1 MHEFSNIE
9 NYVTLMKFRLRHN
22 IEIVN
27 TVDKSLY
34 DVLIPKITLQPIIE
48 NSFYHGNIGRKS
60 DGIIRISAE
69 TEGDTFK
76 LTIED
81 NGDGFDKSNP
91 DLNKLDNVKT
101 EGIGLRNVDRRLKLY
116 FGKTAGL
123 SVESTPGIGTS
134 VTITMPQQ
142 RR

>member
-1 MHEFSNIE
+1 M
-9 NYVTLMKFRLRHN
+9 
-22 IEIVN
+22 
-27 TVDKSLY
+27 
-34 DVLIPKITLQPIIE
+34 LIPKITLQPIIE